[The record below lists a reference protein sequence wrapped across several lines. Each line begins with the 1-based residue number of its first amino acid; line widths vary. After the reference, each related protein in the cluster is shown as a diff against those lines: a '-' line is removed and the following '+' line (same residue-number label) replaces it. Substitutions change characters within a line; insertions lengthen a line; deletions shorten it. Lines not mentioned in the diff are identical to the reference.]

1 MALSASTRQNSLV
14 GFGSLQ
20 RTTYFRYLFRLSG
33 GVDIALLQVLF
44 ERAEM
49 SQKILVV
56 EDEPASLR
64 VLRYFLSDEGYE
76 TAGAKDGVEA
86 MELLGQRRFDLV
98 LSDIK
103 MPRMDGVALAK
114 HILSTLPVT
123 PVFLITA
130 NMSECLEAIQKLGVP
145 CLSKPLSLD
154 QLLSKIQKVLS
165 NGGQSE
171 L

>member
-1 MALSASTRQNSLV
+1 
-14 GFGSLQ
+14 
-20 RTTYFRYLFRLSG
+20 
-33 GVDIALLQVLF
+33 
-44 ERAEM
+44 M

-64 VLRYFLSDEGYE
+64 ILRYFLNREGYE
-76 TAGAKDGVEA
+76 TAGAEDGVEA
-86 MELLGQRRFDLV
+86 MGLLGQCRFDLV

-114 HILSTLPVT
+114 HILSASPVT
-123 PVFLITA
+123 PIFLISA
-130 NMSECLEAIQKLGVP
+130 NISDYFEDILKLRVP
-145 CLSKPLSLD
+145 YLSKPLSLD

>member
-1 MALSASTRQNSLV
+1 
-14 GFGSLQ
+14 
-20 RTTYFRYLFRLSG
+20 
-33 GVDIALLQVLF
+33 
-44 ERAEM
+44 M

-64 VLRYFLSDEGYE
+64 ILRYFLNCEGYE

-86 MELLGQRRFDLV
+86 MELLAQCRFDLV

-114 HILSTLPVT
+114 HILSALPVT

-130 NMSECLEAIQKLGVP
+130 NTSECLEAILELRVP
-145 CLSKPLSLD
+145 CFSKPLSLD
-154 QLLSKIQKVLS
+154 QLLSKIQRVLS
-165 NGGQSE
+165 KGGNRNSE
-171 L
+171 CAAPGTTLTRLC

>member
-1 MALSASTRQNSLV
+1 
-14 GFGSLQ
+14 
-20 RTTYFRYLFRLSG
+20 
-33 GVDIALLQVLF
+33 
-44 ERAEM
+44 
-49 SQKILVV
+49 
-56 EDEPASLR
+56 
-64 VLRYFLSDEGYE
+64 
-76 TAGAKDGVEA
+76 
-86 MELLGQRRFDLV
+86 
-98 LSDIK
+98 
-103 MPRMDGVALAK
+103 MDGVALAK

-130 NMSECLEAIQKLGVP
+130 NMSEYLEATQKLGVP

>member
-1 MALSASTRQNSLV
+1 
-14 GFGSLQ
+14 
-20 RTTYFRYLFRLSG
+20 
-33 GVDIALLQVLF
+33 
-44 ERAEM
+44 M

-64 VLRYFLSDEGYE
+64 ILRYFLSREGYE

-86 MELLGQRRFDLV
+86 MGLLGQCRFDLV

-103 MPRMDGVALAK
+103 MPRMDGVALAR
-114 HILSTLPVT
+114 HIVSTLPVT

-130 NMSECLEAIQKLGVP
+130 NMSEYLEAILELRVP

-154 QLLSKIQKVLS
+154 KLLSQIQKVLS
-165 NGGQSE
+165 NERQPE

>member
-1 MALSASTRQNSLV
+1 
-14 GFGSLQ
+14 
-20 RTTYFRYLFRLSG
+20 
-33 GVDIALLQVLF
+33 
-44 ERAEM
+44 M

-64 VLRYFLSDEGYE
+64 ILRYFLNSEGYE
-76 TAGAKDGVEA
+76 TTGAKDGVEA
-86 MELLGQRRFDLV
+86 MGLLGQCRFDLV

-114 HILSTLPVT
+114 HILSTLPFT

-130 NMSECLEAIQKLGVP
+130 DMSECPEAIQELGVP

>member
-1 MALSASTRQNSLV
+1 
-14 GFGSLQ
+14 
-20 RTTYFRYLFRLSG
+20 
-33 GVDIALLQVLF
+33 
-44 ERAEM
+44 M

-64 VLRYFLSDEGYE
+64 ILRYFLTHEGYE

-86 MELLGQRRFDLV
+86 MELLAQCPFDLV

-123 PVFLITA
+123 PVLLITA

>member
-1 MALSASTRQNSLV
+1 
-14 GFGSLQ
+14 
-20 RTTYFRYLFRLSG
+20 
-33 GVDIALLQVLF
+33 
-44 ERAEM
+44 M

-64 VLRYFLSDEGYE
+64 ILRYFLNSEGYE
-76 TAGAKDGVEA
+76 TTGAKDGVEA
-86 MELLGQRRFDLV
+86 MGLLGQCRFDLV

-165 NGGQSE
+165 KGGTRNSE
-171 L
+171 CARPGTNSDSALVDDYSVSAFPPIK

>member
-1 MALSASTRQNSLV
+1 
-14 GFGSLQ
+14 
-20 RTTYFRYLFRLSG
+20 
-33 GVDIALLQVLF
+33 
-44 ERAEM
+44 M

-64 VLRYFLSDEGYE
+64 ILRYFLNREGYE

-86 MELLGQRRFDLV
+86 MGLLGQCRFD

-130 NMSECLEAIQKLGVP
+130 NMSEYLEAIQELGVP

-154 QLLSKIQKVLS
+154 QLLSQIQKVLS
-165 NGGQSE
+165 NAGQSE